1 MERVT
6 DEWLAKSIAFMQ
18 AMQGWFTD
26 SQNNEL
32 QAMLELRDRRAQRC
46 ATCAAWEPFSDDPV
60 FSADE
65 DLWCAELER
74 HKPSAGYCDCWRAKR
89 AADGR
94 ESMCPDCNGQ
104 GWVSFGIDGASC
116 SKCGGRGWNG

>member
-46 ATCAAWEPFSDDPV
+46 ETCLLHHPDSWI
-60 FSADE
+60 
-65 DLWCAELER
+65 
-74 HKPSAGYCDCWRAKR
+74 CDVLHRPLDYAR
-89 AADGR
+89 
-94 ESMCPDCNGQ
+94 GQ
-104 GWVSFGIDGASC
+104 GFGCNKWRLKEDGQ
-116 SKCGGRGWNG
+116 